1 MHPIMSFFGG
11 DENSKEAF
19 FFFLTQRD
27 KFHFI
32 LRDSV
37 IKSRPLELLLW
48 RSEISQTLHAI
59 RHHLSRCYLNIGV
72 MCSGVVSHINIP
84 NRPLAVYDHSRQKLF

>member
-11 DENSKEAF
+11 GVKTVKRLF
-19 FFFLTQRD
+19 FRD
-27 KFHFI
+27 KFQFI

-48 RSEISQTLHAI
+48 RSEISQTFHTICL
-59 RHHLSRCYLNIGV
+59 HLSRCYLNIGV
-72 MCSGVVSHINIP
+72 MCSDVVSHIIIP
-84 NRPLAVYDHSRQKLF
+84 NSL